1 MVTRMK
7 PEARKD
13 EILNAAL
20 VVATKLG
27 FANVRV
33 ADIATQAGCGYGTVS
48 YHFNTM
54 TQMRRAM
61 MRAAVERKIL
71 KIIAEGLVMRHPEAK
86 KAPDDIQKKAIASFV
101 K

>member
-1 MVTRMK
+1 MVIRMK
-7 PEARKD
+7 PQARKD

-20 VVATKLG
+20 AVAARLG

-61 MRAAVERKIL
+61 MRAAVDRKLL

-86 KAPDDIQKKAIASFV
+86 KAPADIQQKAIASLL